1 MLFDTHCH
9 INDEAYSG
17 DREDMVQRA
26 FAAGVGLM
34 MCPGTDVRTSAEAV
48 ALSRTYPQVY
58 AAVGIHPEDAA
69 SATPEGFDQIRRWVQ
84 TEPKV
89 VAIGEVGL
97 DYHWPE
103 PSHDIQ
109 QAVFIEQVKMAAA
122 LDVPLDIHDR
132 EAHGDTMDILRKY
145 GDGVRGVF
153 HCYSGSLEMA
163 RELIKMG
170 FYIGFTGTMVFP
182 KSAKLK
188 RIVSELPMDRILI
201 ETDCP
206 YLTPP
211 PYRGRRNEPAYVR
224 YVAAEIAR
232 LRGMDDAAVQQATL
246 ENGCRIF
253 GIAGDGHETA

>member
-1 MLFDTHCH
+1 M
-9 INDEAYSG
+9 I
-17 DREDMVQRA
+17 QRA
-26 FAAGVGLM
+26 LDTGLAYM
-34 MCPGTDVRTSAEAV
+34 MCPGTDMPTSASAV
-48 ALSRTYPQVY
+48 ALTHQYRQVY
-58 AAVGIHPEDAA
+58 AAVGIHPEEAA
-69 SATPEGFDQIRRWVQ
+69 KVTPESFDQIRKWVQ

-103 PSHDIQ
+103 PSHEIQ
-109 QAVFIEQVKMAAA
+109 QEVFIEQVKMAVE
-122 LDVPLDIHDR
+122 LDVPIDIHDR
-132 EAHGDTMDILRKY
+132 EAHGDTMDILQKY
-145 GDGVRGVF
+145 GKGIRGVF

-163 RELIKMG
+163 EQLIKMG

-182 KSAKLK
+182 KSKKLK

-211 PYRGRRNEPAYVR
+211 PYRGKRNEPAYVQ

-232 LRGMDDAAVQQATL
+232 LRDMDVAEVQRKTL
-246 ENGCRIF
+246 ENGKRIF
-253 GIAGDGHETA
+253 GIVGDEG

>member
-9 INDEAYSG
+9 INDEAYAD
-17 DREDMVQRA
+17 DRQEMLQRA
-26 FAAGVGLM
+26 FAAGVTYM
-34 MCPGTDVRTSAEAV
+34 MCPGTDMPTSASAV
-48 ALSRTYPQVY
+48 ALTHQYKQVY

-69 SATPEGFDQIRRWVQ
+69 KAAPESFEQIRKWIQ

-103 PSHDIQ
+103 PSHEIQ
-109 QAVFIEQVKMAAA
+109 QEVFIEQVKMAVE
-122 LDVPLDIHDR
+122 LDVPIDIHDR
-132 EAHGDTMDILRKY
+132 EAHGDTLDILRQY
-145 GDGVRGVF
+145 GKGIRGVF

-163 RELIKMG
+163 EELIKMG

-182 KSAKLK
+182 KSKKLK
-188 RIVSELPMDRILI
+188 RIVSEIPMDRILI

-211 PYRGRRNEPAYVR
+211 PYRGKRNEPAYVR
-224 YVAAEIAR
+224 YVAEEIAR
-232 LRGMDDAAVQQATL
+232 LREIDVMEVQRQTL
-246 ENGCRIF
+246 ENGKRIF
-253 GIAGDGHETA
+253 GIADKEK